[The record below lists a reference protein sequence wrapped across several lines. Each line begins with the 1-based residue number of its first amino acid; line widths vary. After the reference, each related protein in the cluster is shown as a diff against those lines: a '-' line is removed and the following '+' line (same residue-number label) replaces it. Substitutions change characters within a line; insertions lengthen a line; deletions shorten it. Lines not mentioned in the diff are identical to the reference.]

1 MDLRTRTALF
11 CAALS
16 FAIAASVLLRGRV
29 RQVQALFAG
38 FSITIALWYLSQALF
53 AFYGFTSWERAT
65 ALLAVLMPQL
75 AVRLFTAIVP
85 RTQTPVLPAGGEP
98 VPPSALRT
106 ATPRFVRVASV
117 LALGMVAL
125 VLSPYQK
132 HDAVRVALFVYVGG
146 LTSAGLFTLWSAG
159 RSSTSRAVRAR
170 VRFLVVVGAFA
181 TAFSLADFLW
191 FVGARLPPI
200 GAVLSIVFLFVL
212 SQSLQ
217 STRLLDLYDLAGR
230 LLVATALAFFIAAIF
245 WIFVTLVGRF
255 NTMYLNAVLASIAV
269 LVLFNPLQAMVE
281 SRTHQLFFRERF
293 DLESAVMDLRR
304 RLAHVLE
311 TREMTEIVLAGLER
325 SRRITAAAIYLR
337 DVATEPGGAA
347 FVLEGQ
353 IGDATKVVRIEEPSS
368 RVLLDRLQRGAVVLE
383 EVERELGEYLDA
395 GDAHA
400 AAPLRELHTQL
411 DDLGAGVAIAVK
423 ADDGEL
429 MGMLILADERVRD
442 AFSPEEIALLETLA
456 GQLAT
461 VVENSLAYMR
471 IKERDRL
478 AALGAM
484 AAGLAHEVKNPL
496 GAIKGA
502 AQLLA
507 EAQPRKTDEEFVG
520 IILEEVDRLDRVVSS
535 ILDYARPRSTEVDPI
550 DVNAAV
556 RRTLQILAPSHDDQ
570 VTINVE
576 LADNLPQVRIDA
588 EQLRQVIMNLVTNA
602 VQAMGGSGRVA
613 VATAYRRTAR
623 ATWPV
628 TLANGCVEIR
638 VADTGPGIS
647 TKVLKNLFIPFFTT
661 KAKGTGLGLAIS
673 QRIVQNAGG
682 TIDVQTSAGV
692 GTTFTVVLPATGALP
707 VTTRSGA
714 TPDEGHGAAA
724 Q

>member
-11 CAALS
+11 CAALA

-38 FSITIALWYLSQALF
+38 FAATVALWYLTQALF
-53 AFYGFTSWERAT
+53 AFYGFSSWERAT

-85 RTQTPVLPAGGEP
+85 RDAALLFAAAGEAPPAT
-98 VPPSALRT
+98 VRAR
-106 ATPRFVRVASV
+106 APRLVRNSSILG
-117 LALGMVAL
+117 LAMAAL
-125 VLSPYQK
+125 VLSPYQN
-132 HDAVRVALFVYVGG
+132 HDAVRVTLFVYVGG
-146 LTSAGLFTLWSAG
+146 LTSAGLWALSTTG
-159 RSSTSRAVRAR
+159 RGSQSRAVRAR

-281 SRTHQLFFRERF
+281 EKTHQIFFRERF
-293 DLESAVMDLRR
+293 DLESAVVDLRR

-311 TREMTEIVLAGLER
+311 TREMTEIVMTGLEN
-325 SRRITAAAIYLR
+325 SRRVTSAAIYLR
-337 DVATEPGGAA
+337 DVAASEPGGAA
-347 FVLEGQ
+347 FVLEGK
-353 IGDATKVVRIEEPSS
+353 IGDGTKMLRIEEAGG
-368 RVLLDRLQRGAVVLE
+368 RLVLDRLLRGAVVAE
-383 EVERELGEYLDA
+383 EVERELSDALDI
-395 GDAHA
+395 GDVHA
-400 AAPLRELHTQL
+400 AAQLRELHAQL
-411 DDLGAGVAIAVK
+411 DELGGGAAFAIK
-423 ADDGEL
+423 TEDGEP
-429 MGMLILADERVRD
+429 MGLLVVKDDRVRD

-507 EAQPRKTDEEFVG
+507 EAGPQSSDDEFVG

-535 ILDYARPRSTEVDPI
+535 ILDYARPRSTEVEPI

-556 RRTLQILAPSHDDQ
+556 RRTMQILAPSHDDQ
-570 VTINVE
+570 VDVTME
-576 LADNLPQVRIDA
+576 LAGDLPQARIDP
-588 EQLRQVIMNLVTNA
+588 EQLRQVLMNLVTNA
-602 VQAMGGSGRVA
+602 VQAMGGHGRLSI
-613 VATAYRRTAR
+613 ATTFRRTAR

-628 TLANGCVEIR
+628 SLANGAVEIR

-647 TKVLKNLFIPFFTT
+647 TKVLKNLFVPFFTT
-661 KAKGTGLGLAIS
+661 KATGTGLGLAIS

-682 TIDVQTSAGV
+682 TIEVQTTAGV
-692 GTTFTVVLPATGALP
+692 GTTFTIVLPASGPLP
-707 VTTRSGA
+707 TTTR
-714 TPDEGHGAAA
+714 TQPQAAESA
-724 Q
+724 SA

>member
-11 CAALS
+11 CAALA

-38 FSITIALWYLSQALF
+38 FAATVALWYLTQALF
-53 AFYGFTSWERAT
+53 AFYGFSSWERAT

-85 RTQTPVLPAGGEP
+85 RDAALLFATAGEA
-98 VPPSALRT
+98 PPPTVRGRA
-106 ATPRFVRVASV
+106 PRLVRISSILG
-117 LALGMVAL
+117 LAMAAL

-132 HDAVRVALFVYVGG
+132 HDAVRVTLFVYVGA
-146 LTSAGLFTLWSAG
+146 LTSAGLWALSTTG
-159 RSSTSRAVRAR
+159 RGSQSRAARAR
-170 VRFLVVVGAFA
+170 VRFLVVIGAFA

-281 SRTHQLFFRERF
+281 EKTHQIFFRERF
-293 DLESAVMDLRR
+293 DLESAVVDLRR

-311 TREMTEIVLAGLER
+311 TREMTEIVMSGLES
-325 SRRITAAAIYLR
+325 SRRVTSAAIFLR
-337 DVATEPGGAA
+337 DVAASEPGGAA
-347 FVLEGQ
+347 FVLEDK
-353 IGDATKVVRIEEPSS
+353 IGDATKVVRIEEAGG
-368 RVLLDRLQRGAVVLE
+368 RLVLERLLRGAVVAE
-383 EVERELGEYLDA
+383 EVERELSDALDL
-395 GDAHA
+395 GDAHTA
-400 AAPLRELHTQL
+400 AQLRELHAQL
-411 DDLGAGVAIAVK
+411 GELGGGAAFAIK
-423 ADDGEL
+423 TEDGEP
-429 MGMLILADERVRD
+429 MGLLVVKDDRVRD
-442 AFSPEEIALLETLA
+442 AFSPEEISLLETLA

-507 EAQPRKTDEEFVG
+507 EAGPESTDDEFIG

-535 ILDYARPRSTEVDPI
+535 ILDYARPRATEVEPI

-556 RRTLQILAPSHDDQ
+556 RRTMQILAPAHEDQ
-570 VTINVE
+570 VDVTVE
-576 LADNLPQVRIDA
+576 LAGDLPQARIDP
-588 EQLRQVIMNLVTNA
+588 EQLRQVLMNLVTNA
-602 VQAMGGSGRVA
+602 VQAMGGRGRLSI
-613 VATAYRRTAR
+613 ATTFRRTAR

-628 TLANGCVEIR
+628 SLANGAVEIR
-638 VADTGPGIS
+638 VVDTGPGIS
-647 TKVLKNLFIPFFTT
+647 TKVLKNLFVPFFTT
-661 KAKGTGLGLAIS
+661 KATGTGLGLAIS

-682 TIDVQTSAGV
+682 TIEVQTTAGV
-692 GTTFTVVLPATGALP
+692 GTTFTIVLPASGPLPTTSRTQPQAAEGAP
-707 VTTRSGA
+707 ASGV
-714 TPDEGHGAAA
+714 
-724 Q
+724 

>member
-1 MDLRTRTALF
+1 
-11 CAALS
+11 
-16 FAIAASVLLRGRV
+16 LRGRV

-38 FSITIALWYLSQALF
+38 FSLTVALWYLTQALF

-85 RTQTPVLPAGGEP
+85 RETSDDK
-98 VPPSALRT
+98 PPSTVTTRKP
-106 ATPRFVRVASV
+106 PRFIQIAGFFGI
-117 LALGMVAL
+117 AMAAL
-125 VLSPYQK
+125 VLSPY
-132 HDAVRVALFVYVGG
+132 HEADLVRAALFVYVGV
-146 LTSAGLFTLWSAG
+146 LTSAGLWKLSSSG
-159 RSSTSRAVRAR
+159 RTSTSRAVRAR
-170 VRFLVVVGAFA
+170 VRFLVVVGALA

-230 LLVATALAFFIAAIF
+230 LLVATALAFCIAAIF

-281 SRTHQLFFRERF
+281 AKTHQIFFRERF
-293 DLESAVMDLRR
+293 DLETAVMDLRR

-311 TREMTEIVLAGLER
+311 TREMTEIVLGGLGN
-325 SRRITAAAIYLR
+325 SRRVTAASIYLR
-337 DVATEPGGAA
+337 DVASEPGGAA
-347 FVLEGQ
+347 YVLEGQ
-353 IGDATKVVRIEEPSS
+353 IGDATKVVRVEETTH
-368 RVLLDRLQRGAVVLE
+368 RVLIDRLMRGAVVRE
-383 EVERELGEYLDA
+383 EIERELTDVVDA

-400 AAPLRELHTQL
+400 SAPLRELVTQI
-411 DDLGAGVAIAVK
+411 DELGGGVAIAIK

-429 MGMLILADERVRD
+429 MGILVVYDDRVRD
-442 AFSPEEIALLETLA
+442 AFAPEEIALLETLA

-461 VVENSLAYMR
+461 VIENSLAYMR

-484 AAGLAHEVKNPL
+484 SAGLAHEVKNPL

-507 EAQPRKTDEEFVG
+507 EANPRKTDEEFVG

-535 ILDYARPRSTEVDPI
+535 ILDYARPRSTEVEPI

-556 RRTLQILAPSHDDQ
+556 RRTLQILAPSHNDQ
-570 VTINVE
+570 VNIAID
-576 LADNLPQVRIDA
+576 LAGDLPQVRIDP
-588 EQLRQVIMNLVTNA
+588 EQLRQVVMNLVTNA
-602 VQAMGGSGRVA
+602 VQAMGGSGRIN
-613 VATAYRRTAR
+613 VATGYRKTAR

-661 KAKGTGLGLAIS
+661 KPTGTGLGLAIS

-682 TIDVQTSAGV
+682 TIDVQTTAGV
-692 GTTFTVVLPATGALP
+692 GTTFTVVLPATGPLP
-707 VTTRSGA
+707 VTTTTR
-714 TPDEGHGAAA
+714 TPANEGSDREVA
-724 Q
+724 